1 MQIEEQ
7 IDLNTLEEL
16 KKAFLRAD
24 RDESGQ
30 LDLEEFKALLKARL
44 NLRVTKVS
52 IPYTGVTLKKKL
64 CCCLLFVER
73 KGYTYLEM
81 RLIML
86 P

>member
-1 MQIEEQ
+1 MICLLQIEEQ

-30 LDLEEFKALLKARL
+30 IDLEEFKALLKSRL

-52 IPYTGVTLKKKL
+52 QMNCVKCEPDI
-64 CCCLLFVER
+64 
-73 KGYTYLEM
+73 
-81 RLIML
+81 
-86 P
+86 